1 MDVSEREFAG
11 YFRARHDAV
20 RRTACPMCGDR
31 DRASFVPAPRWDAA
45 SRGRRSTVMPAHLGP
60 IMIARTR
67 TLGLMGTPK
76 GERRRQELV
85 TAAAELLRAGG
96 FDAVRHRAVAE
107 KAGLPLAS
115 TTYYFE
121 SLDDL
126 VTAAVELTSREEL
139 GEGHQQLEAAPAEL
153 PELVLDLLLGPE
165 SRGGG
170 LEAVLLRYER
180 LVGAGRRPYLA
191 PLMRALR
198 GELDTLLADILARA
212 GHPLDE
218 VALRDLVSL
227 VDGAVISALIEADP
241 DPRAAA
247 REVLLRHL

>member
-1 MDVSEREFAG
+1 
-11 YFRARHDAV
+11 
-20 RRTACPMCGDR
+20 
-31 DRASFVPAPRWDAA
+31 
-45 SRGRRSTVMPAHLGP
+45 
-60 IMIARTR
+60 
-67 TLGLMGTPK
+67 MGTPK
-76 GERRRQELV
+76 GERRRHELI
-85 TAAAELLRAGG
+85 TAAAALLRSGG

-126 VTAAVELTSREEL
+126 VLAAVERTSRDEL
-139 GEGHQQLEAAPAEL
+139 AEGRELAGDAA
-153 PELVLDLLLGPE
+153 ELVLDLLLGPE

-170 LEAVLLRYER
+170 LDAVLLRYER

-191 PLMRALR
+191 PLMRELR
-198 GELDTLLADILARA
+198 VDLDALLADILARA